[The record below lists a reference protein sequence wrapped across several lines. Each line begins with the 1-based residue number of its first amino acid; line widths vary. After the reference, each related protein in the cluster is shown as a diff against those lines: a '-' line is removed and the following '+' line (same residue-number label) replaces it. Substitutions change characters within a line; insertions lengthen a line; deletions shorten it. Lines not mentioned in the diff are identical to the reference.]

1 MATESARVSR
11 RYRTR
16 HVLLRRL
23 RSASGYL
30 WSLRPYR
37 WSAIAQRTLRLGAR
51 RLRRLPAGRFLA
63 PVPRPG
69 RRIDVVVPACPAVDP
84 AWARTKLQPAGV
96 AVERFAVDRAAF
108 SAFLLEAGFPVWY
121 HGGSSAPAILEK
133 ALEHYVGARL
143 LELGAADVYVDV
155 GADNSPFAQ
164 IAERLYGCTG
174 YRLDGAYRVGVRGRC
189 LGSDVA
195 SIPLADGSVDKMAA
209 HCAFDHFQGGADR
222 AFLREAARL
231 LRPGGLLC
239 ILPLYLSDVT
249 TNFVDPSAWLT
260 PPTLDVDARL
270 AEVPG
275 WGYEFTRYYSPEA
288 FLELVSGQAALSLR
302 VFEISGV
309 QAIDEDCYLRLA
321 AVLERKEAGA
331 DAVRAS

>member
-1 MATESARVSR
+1 MAADGVQVSS
-11 RYRTR
+11 RYGRR
-16 HVLLRRL
+16 HVLPRRL
-23 RSASGYL
+23 RSASGFL

-37 WSAIAQRTLRLGAR
+37 WSAIAQRTLRLAVR

-63 PVPRPG
+63 PVRRPNG
-69 RRIDVVVPACPAVDP
+69 RIDAVVPACPVVDP
-84 AWARTKLQPAGV
+84 DWTRTKLESAGV
-96 AVERFAVDRAAF
+96 NVERFAVDRAAF
-108 SAFLLEAGFPVWY
+108 SAFLEEAGFPVWY
-121 HGGSSAPAILEK
+121 HGGSSAPAVLEK

-143 LELGAADVYVDV
+143 LELGSGDVYVDV

-164 IAERLYGCTG
+164 IAERLYGCAS
-174 YRLDGAYRVGVRGRC
+174 YRLDGAYRPGLHGRC

-195 SIPLADGSVDKMAA
+195 SIALAGGSVDKMAA
-209 HCAFDHFQGGADR
+209 HCAFDHFQGDADS

-231 LRPGGLLC
+231 LRVGGRLC

-260 PPTLDVDARL
+260 PPSLDTDARV

-288 FLELVSGQAALSLR
+288 FLALVSEQAALSLR
-302 VFEISGV
+302 VFEITGV
-309 QAIDEDCYLRLA
+309 QAIHEDCYLRLA

-331 DAVRAS
+331 DAVRAG